1 MEEIALYG
9 NGCPKCKV
17 LKIKLEKEN
26 LNFTESEDAELLEK
40 LGFKSYPVLK
50 VGDKF
55 MNFADAFKWIN
66 DRGNENEH

>member
-1 MEEIALYG
+1 MVLYG
-9 NGCPKCKV
+9 NNCPKCKV

-26 LNFTESEDAELLEK
+26 INFAESEDAELLEK

>member
-1 MEEIALYG
+1 MEEIVLYG
-9 NGCPKCKV
+9 NSCPKCKV

>member
-1 MEEIALYG
+1 MVLYG
-9 NGCPKCKV
+9 NDCPKCKV

-26 LNFTESEDAELLEK
+26 LNFSESKDAELLEE

-50 VGDKF
+50 VGDEF

-66 DRGNENEH
+66 DRGNKNEH